1 MISNDVVFD
10 KSKLNSKDVC
20 LSYKG
25 YEGKVRYDREGECFC
40 GRITNI
46 WDFVPFLADTEEDIV
61 KEFKAAV
68 DDYLEFR
75 ETYNKLLT

>member
-10 KSKLNSKDVC
+10 KSKLNSKDAC

-25 YEGKVRYDREGECFC
+25 YEGKVHYDGEGECFC

-46 WDFVPFLADTEEDIV
+46 WDFVPFLADTEEEIAD
-61 KEFKAAV
+61 EFKAAV
-68 DDYLEFR
+68 DDYISMRNSLV
-75 ETYNKLLT
+75 